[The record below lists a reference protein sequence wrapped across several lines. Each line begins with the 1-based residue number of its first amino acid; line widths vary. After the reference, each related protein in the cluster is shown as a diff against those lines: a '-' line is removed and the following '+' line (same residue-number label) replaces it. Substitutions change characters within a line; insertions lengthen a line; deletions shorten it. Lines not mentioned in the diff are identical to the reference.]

1 MCVASKRYSAPIVW
15 RTLCSKPNPVGSATS
30 LGSSG
35 ADVYT
40 LRPAG
45 RYRRRLLGDRSM
57 PRRFEPKTSI
67 LPKAQQE
74 IWPLLAPAL
83 GLSFVLY
90 GGTAV
95 VLHLGHRTSVDFD
108 FFRSALLD
116 KKEVEASFAFVR
128 DAQTIQE
135 AENTLVIMAAMPS
148 GPVKVSFF
156 GKMGIGRINEPL
168 QTNDTVLLVASLEDL
183 LVTKLKSILDRAE
196 AKDYRDISAML
207 SAGISLETALGAF
220 AKIYGQDPT
229 LPLKAMGYF
238 KDGDLP
244 SLPMADQ
251 NVLRAARDRVSE
263 IPEVP
268 LTYGSLAGPLA
279 DCKP

>member
-1 MCVASKRYSAPIVW
+1 
-15 RTLCSKPNPVGSATS
+15 
-30 LGSSG
+30 
-35 ADVYT
+35 
-40 LRPAG
+40 
-45 RYRRRLLGDRSM
+45 
-57 PRRFEPKTSI
+57 
-67 LPKAQQE
+67 
-74 IWPLLAPAL
+74 
-83 GLSFVLY
+83 
-90 GGTAV
+90 

-156 GKMGIGRINEPL
+156 GKMDIGRINEPL

-183 LVTKLKSILDRAE
+183 LVTKLKNILDRAE